1 MGNLVD
7 VVFCVQKT
15 NPTPRPADS
24 AVVTDAHA
32 RAQTFVLMIALI
44 GGVVATLASPFIRE
58 VKPQLGG
65 EGGGGGRVNS
75 KADRAGVW

>member
-1 MGNLVD
+1 MTSCFVYRRRI
-7 VVFCVQKT
+7 
-15 NPTPRPADS
+15 PTPRPADS

-44 GGVVATLASPFIRE
+44 GGVVALLASPFIRE

-65 EGGGGGRVNS
+65 EGGGRRPS
-75 KADRAGVW
+75 